1 MQLIFNDIGGGEIVL
16 ILIFILIFFGAKSVP
31 SLARTFGRT
40 IRQVREASSDIQEEI
55 RKSGNEMKKDLDL
68 QGLIKETT
76 EDIRRPLD
84 QYASDLDDAVKYQP
98 PKRPAS
104 NKPLGHDPQSVELP
118 DTAKAPEAPKVPE
131 TPKESPV
138 AQKEATTAKVTASPI
153 ERNPESKSTEE

>member
-68 QGLIKETT
+68 QGLVKETA

-84 QYASDLDDAVKYQP
+84 QYASDLDDAVKYQA
-98 PKRPAS
+98 PKRPAG
-104 NKPLGHDPQSVELP
+104 NKPLGHDPKSVEIP
-118 DTAKAPEAPKVPE
+118 AAPKVSEAPKEKTVA
-131 TPKESPV
+131 PKETTVLKETAPV
-138 AQKEATTAKVTASPI
+138 VDKK
-153 ERNPESKSTEE
+153 PESKSPEAE